1 MKYETLVE
9 IVNSV
14 KGTKFASIDTT
25 TEVKLTGGKKNPFQ
39 GRVTKKTSNNMV
51 IMTNT
56 PENVYSNMV
65 KKRLVEEGKDFKEFE
80 LKPRKWGIR
89 EGDTCIIDHNGKKYL
104 EAIFVR
110 GGDSVYYVDG
120 VETDPDKIEGLPEKK
135 MSEESQGGLE
145 DKVIIRT
152 FASDSIDNIR
162 INHKEYV
169 E

>member
-1 MKYETLVE
+1 MKYETLKE
-9 IVNSV
+9 IMDTV
-14 KGTKFASIDTT
+14 KGTKFASIDTE
-25 TEVKLTGGKKNPFQ
+25 TEVKLKGGKSNPFQ
-39 GRVTKKTSNNMV
+39 GRVTKHTSNNMIIV
-51 IMTNT
+51 TNT
-56 PENVYSNMV
+56 PENVYANMV

-80 LKPRKWGIR
+80 LKPRKWGVR
-89 EGDTCIIDHNGKKYL
+89 EGDTSIIDHNGKKYL

-120 VETDPDKIEGLPEKK
+120 KETDPDTIEGLEKRA

-145 DKVIIRT
+145 EKVVIRT
-152 FASDSIDNIR
+152 FSADSILNIR